1 MAETNFDA
9 IRNSFGVL
17 SDEEMPLVPA
27 PQKDDIK
34 TVNQL
39 GEGIDPKTPEPPL
52 PGDPDYVPP
61 TEEEEDED
69 DQENEDRQDVYSE
82 DQQQEDEDDDPII
95 RINKVEYRKSELL
108 QEMAEHFKVDL
119 ETLGEDSQVALL
131 ESYINNRHYESGKK
145 SIDKKHNEIA
155 EKKRELAQAEEEL
168 TVRKEELSQ
177 QEKTIAEQNSIL
189 AKQEQMIAA
198 KLEKLNNAKAGIQ
211 KVMEEDPDM
220 LDDEREA
227 IALRVKQDLM
237 KNGEGQ
243 IDEELKYYKEQ
254 AEAIKKQISSND
266 EQLNNMYMEGLYK
279 QLIDQVPDL
288 KTSKHFV
295 TILES
300 IEQTGRVDDIEEAT
314 LAEFIGDVLTS
325 YVKSN
330 SKLSIAD
337 FYEVKF
343 SWKNPRGKEVVPK
356 RKQKSS
362 DLTGLTAKEMALKIL
377 QKQKT
382 SPGTPESLVPTM
394 TPGKKGADQIADYNA
409 VKQIWKIPQS

>member
-1 MAETNFDA
+1 MAEDFNA

-17 SDEEMPLVPA
+17 SDEEMTIIPTPE
-27 PQKDDIK
+27 KDDIK

-39 GEGIDPKTPEPPL
+39 GEGIDPRTPEPPL

-61 TEEEEDED
+61 AEDED
-69 DQENEDRQDVYSE
+69 EDEDENEQENDSEDPLDVYSE
-82 DQQQEDEDDDPII
+82 DDDDPII
-95 RINKVEYRKSELL
+95 RINKVEYRRSELL

-119 ETLGEDSQVALL
+119 ENLGEDSQVALL
-131 ESYINNRHYESGKK
+131 ESYINNRNYESGKK
-145 SIDKKHNEIA
+145 SIDKKHQEIA
-155 EKKRELAQAEEEL
+155 EKKKELQQSEEEL
-168 TVRKEELSQ
+168 TVRKEELSL
-177 QEKTIAEQNSIL
+177 QEKTIADQNSIL

-198 KLEKLNNAKAGIQ
+198 KLEKLNNAKDGIK
-211 KVMEEDPDM
+211 KVLAEDPDM

-227 IALRVKQDLM
+227 ITLRVKQDLM
-237 KNGEGQ
+237 KNGEEQ
-243 IDEELKYYKEQ
+243 IDEELKYYREQ
-254 AEAIKKQISSND
+254 ADAIKKQISSND

-279 QLIDQVPDL
+279 QLLDEVPDL
-288 KTSKHFV
+288 QTSKHFV
-295 TILES
+295 TVLENL
-300 IEQTGRVDDIEEAT
+300 EQTGRVEDIEEAVM
-314 LAEFIGDVLTS
+314 AEFIGDVLTS

-337 FYEVKF
+337 FYEIKF
-343 SWKNPRGKEVVPK
+343 SWKNPRGKEPK
-356 RKQKSS
+356 ARKQQKSS

-382 SPGTPESLVPTM
+382 SPGIPESLVPTT